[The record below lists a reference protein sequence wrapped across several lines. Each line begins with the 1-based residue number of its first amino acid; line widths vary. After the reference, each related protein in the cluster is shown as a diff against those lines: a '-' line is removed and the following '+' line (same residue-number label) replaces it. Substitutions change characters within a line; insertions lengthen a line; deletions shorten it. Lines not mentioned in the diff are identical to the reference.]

1 MALDLAALRAAFA
14 PKDKTQGPK
23 GPSNYFPFFQ
33 MEEGDQSTVR
43 FLPDLNADNP
53 LGFLVPKHTHIL
65 KINGRDRS
73 VPCLKMYGHDCPIC
87 KVAAAYYNAG
97 DRTNGQ
103 RYYRKVQHLAQVLVM
118 QTNLVPQ
125 DPNDN
130 YNGTVRLAQISPQL
144 YKVIQEAVMS
154 GDLDEPPHDYEFGTN
169 FIIKKDKQGDYPTYS
184 FSKFAKRESALSDD
198 EIQYVKTQMKDLSS
212 LLPNE
217 PPLEEV
223 EALLEAEMTGGQYN
237 PSGNVAPRATQT
249 PQPRPVAPQRLVQDE
264 DDDGSAADALA
275 ALASARRPAVVQ
287 PTVQDDDGDDDS
299 VNDVLAALA
308 ARRQNRTV

>member
-14 PKDKTQGPK
+14 PKDKTQGSR

-43 FLPDLNADNP
+43 FLPDLNPENP
-53 LGFLVPKHTHIL
+53 LGFLVPKHTHVL

-73 VPCLKMYGHDCPIC
+73 IPCLKMYGKECPIC

-103 RYYRKVQHLAQVLVM
+103 RYYRKVQHLAQALVM
-118 QTNLVPQ
+118 QTNLMPQ
-125 DPNDN
+125 DTEDN
-130 YNGTVRLAQISPQL
+130 YNGTVRLVQLSPQI
-144 YKVIQEAVMS
+144 YKVIQEAIMS
-154 GDLDEPPHDYEFGTN
+154 GDLEEFPYDYEFGTN
-169 FIIKKDKQGDYPTYS
+169 FIIKKDRQGDYPTYS
-184 FSKFAKRESALSDD
+184 FSKFAKRESALSEA
-198 EIQYVKTQMKDLSS
+198 EIAYAKSQLKDLSS
-212 LLPNE
+212 LLPAE

-237 PSGNVAPRATQT
+237 PTGGQTQAPRAQPSAAPR
-249 PQPRPVAPQRLVQDE
+249 PQPVAQADE
-264 DDDGSAADALA
+264 DDDSTAAALA
-275 ALASARRPAVVQ
+275 ALTARRQ
-287 PTVQDDDGDDDS
+287 PTPVPTQVQEEDDDDS

-308 ARRQNRTV
+308 ARRQSRSV